1 MSKIIPPGG
10 LPQNQMWG
18 FDPFP
23 QQKLD
28 SASEISRPKVISKEE
43 VPSAREEVPREEV
56 EKATEKMNRLMGIID
71 KRWEFSVHE
80 RSHRIMV
87 KVLNRDSGE
96 VIEEIPSKR
105 ILDMLA
111 SFTEMTGV
119 FLDKYL

>member
-1 MSKIIPPGG
+1 MPPGG
-10 LPQNQMWG
+10 ISQNQMWG
-18 FDPFP
+18 VEPFP

-28 SASEISRPKVISKEE
+28 TANEIPRPRVIGKDE
-43 VPSAREEVPREEV
+43 VTSAREEVPREEV

-96 VIEEIPSKR
+96 VLEEIPPKR
-105 ILDMLA
+105 ILDLLA